1 MKLRISKVLSKPKAA
16 IGVSLLDVI
25 SNALASIIL
34 LFFVFAALRG
44 QPLPPERVLGILIID
59 YKINSVDTP
68 FIKIY
73 LKAPLEVGQ
82 PPVFLDDSLIET
94 LETENVDT
102 ITGVWKNAIVL
113 TTPGKESTTR
123 RVVYMNPF
131 KGTWYAGMIF
141 SDHSKYTDKDYLTR
155 YRNNSFEMKA
165 YFVNE
170 KGTKVIKLEDVI
182 KKIPQVEFPTQKAEM
197 DSFIISNYNL

>member
-1 MKLRISKVLSKPKAA
+1 MKLRILKVIGKPKAA
-16 IGVSLLDVI
+16 IGISLLDVI

-59 YKINSVDTP
+59 YKINTVDTP
-68 FIKIY
+68 YIKIFV
-73 LKAPLEVGQ
+73 KAPLQTRE

-94 LETENVDT
+94 LETEKVDT
-102 ITGVWKNAIVL
+102 IAGVWKNAIVL
-113 TTPGKESTTR
+113 TTPGKETTTR

-131 KGTWYAGMIF
+131 EGYWYAGMIF
-141 SDHSKYTDKDYLTR
+141 SDHSKYTGKEYLTKFS
-155 YRNNSFEMKA
+155 NNSFEMKA

-170 KGTKVIKLEDVI
+170 KGVKVIKLEDVV
-182 KKIPQVEFPTQKAEM
+182 KKIPHVEFPTQKAEM
-197 DSFIISNYNL
+197 DSFKISNYNF